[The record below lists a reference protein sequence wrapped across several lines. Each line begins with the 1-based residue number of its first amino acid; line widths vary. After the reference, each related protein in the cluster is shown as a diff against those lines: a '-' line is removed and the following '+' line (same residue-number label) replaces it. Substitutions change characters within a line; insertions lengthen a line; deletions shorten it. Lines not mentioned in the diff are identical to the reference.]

1 MGIHFNPG
9 NPFPKEGFANQQWA
23 FDAIYTPENTEFMQC
38 CRANKM
44 DTLSGFKL
52 FMYQG
57 VDAFKLFT
65 GIQLDVNETEKNYL
79 KHFPDTLISK

>member
-1 MGIHFNPG
+1 
-9 NPFPKEGFANQQWA
+9 
-23 FDAIYTPENTEFMQC
+23 
-38 CRANKM
+38 M

-65 GIQLDVNETEKNYL
+65 GIQLDLNETEKNYL
-79 KHFPDTLISK
+79 KHYPDTLMSK

>member
-1 MGIHFNPG
+1 
-9 NPFPKEGFANQQWA
+9 
-23 FDAIYTPENTEFMQC
+23 MQC

-79 KHFPDTLISK
+79 KHYPDTLTSK